1 MGFRFRRSIKLFPG
15 LRLNLSKKGIGASVG
30 VTGLHVSSGP
40 SGGRVTTSIPG
51 TGVSFVNQLP
61 RSGKKKPASRSK
73 QAYSGNSQS
82 TPPPTPPR
90 RKLPQFI
97 EDFINQDQIDANL
110 ITKILIR
117 IVRFLAFAPK
127 KLLIVLGIL
136 AVSVPCCIWGTLAT
150 STPEYKMTATAE
162 ALSAT
167 QSAMPTITFTP
178 SITPSFTVTFTP
190 GPTFTPRPTLTLTPA
205 LQPLPSSTAMVCI
218 CSRDYDCGE
227 FLSQYAAQA
236 CFIQCGGSTSFDW
249 SKLDNNGNGQACESY
264 AY

>member
-15 LRLNLSKKGIGASVG
+15 MRLNLSKRGIGASVG
-30 VTGLHVSSGP
+30 FTGLHVSSGP
-40 SGGRVTTSIPG
+40 SGSRVTTSIPG
-51 TGVSFVNQLP
+51 TGVSFVNQIP
-61 RSGKKKPASRSK
+61 TSGKKKLK
-73 QAYSGNSQS
+73 QAHSDTSQP

-97 EDFINQDQIDANL
+97 EDFINQDQIEASGFTRML
-110 ITKILIR
+110 IK
-117 IVRFLAFAPK
+117 IVRFLAYAPK

-136 AVSVPCCIWGTLAT
+136 AVLVPCCIWGTLAS
-150 STPEYKMTATAE
+150 STPEYKMTATAQ
-162 ALSAT
+162 AFAT
-167 QSAMPTITFTP
+167 TQAAMPTFTFTP

-190 GPTFTPRPTLTLTPA
+190 GPTFTPRPTLTLTPIF
-205 LQPLPSSTAMVCI
+205 QPLPSSTAMVCI

-227 FLSQYAAQA
+227 FLSQFAAQA